1 MLLIK
6 TPPQKHVVVLYI
18 ENNLSKIYQFSLS
31 NEQWSL
37 DLLNMINPWW
47 KKIQSYEKC
56 EPKKYCLTFHV
67 KEWWSDWHFRKSTN
81 TVITIGEIQVAKIWA
96 SCGIGGIAEAWA
108 KSSCK
113 LRSNFLLLDQPIK
126 PRVVMMM
133 MMTYWWWLWW
143 LWLCWQWWK
152 NNYSWLGLAGW
163 LFVCSIFMPDNVDK
177 NIVVDNDHNLDDDH
191 DAFKRQNLFS
201 LLPSR

>member
-1 MLLIK
+1 MTLLQIK

-56 EPKKYCLTFHV
+56 EPKKYYLTFHV
-67 KEWWSDWHFRKSTN
+67 KEWWSNCHFRKSTN
-81 TVITIGEIQVAKIWA
+81 TVITIGEIQEAKIWA

-113 LRSNFLLLDQPIK
+113 LRSNFLQLDQPIK
-126 PRVVMMM
+126 PRVVMMIRVS
-133 MMTYWWWLWW
+133 
-143 LWLCWQWWK
+143 QK
-152 NNYSWLGLAGW
+152 NKKSEFCFATKPTG
-163 LFVCSIFMPDNVDK
+163 F
-177 NIVVDNDHNLDDDH
+177 HRLDEPLEKIS
-191 DAFKRQNLFS
+191 AL
-201 LLPSR
+201 